1 MMTVELWNAIIAAS
15 TSIFVVILSQ
25 TLISNREKKKAL
37 NDEKSHLCRLYMEP
51 IRFMLAENYYRIY
64 EILKEDKR
72 RKDLLSVN
80 DPIDILDKD
89 EDWFV
94 GDGCYL
100 LSSCYLTGCLFAYL
114 QNIRNGMPFI
124 KHFHHNDTE
133 ILELMNK
140 LAVDFSKNLNIFY
153 VMQMN
158 IGKEFYIKNENQ
170 VITYR
175 EFCGLLKRK
184 ENMIWYQSLINYY
197 LRIGKGEYEQ
207 LQELLIHM
215 KELAR
220 LIDEMV
226 SGGDSIRQKILAE
239 GLED

>member
-1 MMTVELWNAIIAAS
+1 
-15 TSIFVVILSQ
+15 
-25 TLISNREKKKAL
+25 
-37 NDEKSHLCRLYMEP
+37 
-51 IRFMLAENYYRIY
+51 
-64 EILKEDKR
+64 
-72 RKDLLSVN
+72 
-80 DPIDILDKD
+80 
-89 EDWFV
+89 
-94 GDGCYL
+94 
-100 LSSCYLTGCLFAYL
+100 
-114 QNIRNGMPFI
+114 MPFI
-124 KHFHHNDTE
+124 KHFHHNDTK
-133 ILELMNK
+133 ILELINK
-140 LAVDFSKNLNIFY
+140 LVVDFSKNLNIFY

-175 EFCGLLKRK
+175 EFCRLLKRK
-184 ENMIWYQSLINYY
+184 ENMTWYESLINYY